1 MTVRVIDLDGNDDLQ
16 NLVDRIKDLHTLL
29 AQTEDELKVKKGLLI
44 DRSLKTFHE
53 DVALPT
59 PDCRSSHEYHTD
71 SGTVRVS
78 FKLPSI
84 DIGEFGKEKA
94 TDFAERVFGDKAE
107 KLFRYKDKSEI
118 TASEKAMLKQAGSN
132 SDLFK
137 VSLKDDLTPD
147 KLAVLVREH
156 PDCFAISVKDKEA
169 YMEKYPTHVEK
180 KTAIVP
186 KNGFI
191 EKVSKMEKAT
201 LEKARVFLKKIF
213 KEYVT
218 AQVGCG
224 NRSKE

>member
-1 MTVRVIDLDGNDDLQ
+1 MTVRVIDLEKNDELQ
-16 NLVDRIKDLHTLL
+16 ELVDRIKELHTLL
-29 AQTEDELKVKKGLLI
+29 AHTEDELKVKKGTLI
-44 DRSLKTFHE
+44 ERSLKTFHE
-53 DVALPT
+53 DVASTT

-94 TDFAERVFGDKAE
+94 TDFAKRVFGDKAE
-107 KLFRYKDKSEI
+107 KLFKYKNKSEI
-118 TASEKAMLKQAGSN
+118 TASTKVMLKQAGSN
-132 SDLFK
+132 PDLFK
-137 VSLKDDLTPD
+137 ISLKDDLTPD

-156 PDCFAISVKDKEA
+156 PDFFAISVKDREA
-169 YMEKYPTHVEK
+169 YMKNYPTHVEEK
-180 KTAIVP
+180 IAIVP

-191 EKVSKMEKAT
+191 EKVSKLEKAT